1 MLEVQNLSVTA
12 RNGTQ
17 LLKQIS
23 FQIEIGEAVGLTGQS
38 GAGKTTLLKALL
50 GILSGGCQVSGGT
63 IQVDGQSLWA
73 LSPRKRRELCGT
85 TLGFIPQNP
94 MTAFDPRLKLGRQM
108 EETLRL
114 RTGVSGK
121 EAVEQAEA
129 LLAELGLSQPRR
141 VLDSYPAQLSGG
153 MLQRA
158 AAALLMALHPKY
170 IFAGASG
177 EAAGNRRHPV
187 YLPRCCRT
195 PRPLRDGLCDGAWN
209 ADRTGNNAGASGTP
223 KTGVDQGIC
232 RSKPPGEQGGMDM
245 DGLIAEHI
253 SKTYA
258 GAHGLSFAALRDVSI
273 HLEPG
278 SFTSLVG
285 ESGSGKSTLAR
296 LLVGLEP
303 PDQGTIS
310 LDGEDTSGWSTEDWR
325 KRRTKLQAV
334 FQDASGTLNP
344 MRSVRSNVEE
354 AMVNLTSLSKRQR
367 RERIGKLMELTHM
380 EERLLEVPARQLS
393 GGEQR
398 RLSLV
403 RAMSIRPKYLVLDE
417 VLSGLDLISADA
429 VMRVLEQYHRE
440 FDCAFL
446 LITHDMDSAYR
457 LSDTILTM
465 QAGQIV
471 RVGIKQ

>member
-38 GAGKTTLLKALL
+38 GAGKTTLRKALL
-50 GILSGGCQVSGGT
+50 GSLSGGCQVSGGT

-170 IFAGASG
+170 ILADEPTSALDP
-177 EAAGNRRHPV
+177 EMVKEVLNVIRE
-187 YLPRCCRT
+187 LPRSGMTILIVTHEMSFAREISD
-195 PRPLRDGLCDGAWN
+195 RVLFICDGVIKEE
-209 ADRTGNNAGASGTP
+209 GTP
-223 KTGVDQGIC
+223 
-232 RSKPPGEQGGMDM
+232 EQ
-245 DGLIAEHI
+245 IFTCPHEPI
-253 SKTYA
+253 TIKF
-258 GAHGLSFAALRDVSI
+258 LS
-273 HLEPG
+273 
-278 SFTSLVG
+278 
-285 ESGSGKSTLAR
+285 
-296 LLVGLEP
+296 
-303 PDQGTIS
+303 
-310 LDGEDTSGWSTEDWR
+310 
-325 KRRTKLQAV
+325 
-334 FQDASGTLNP
+334 
-344 MRSVRSNVEE
+344 
-354 AMVNLTSLSKRQR
+354 MVL
-367 RERIGKLMELTHM
+367 
-380 EERLLEVPARQLS
+380 
-393 GGEQR
+393 
-398 RLSLV
+398 
-403 RAMSIRPKYLVLDE
+403 
-417 VLSGLDLISADA
+417 
-429 VMRVLEQYHRE
+429 
-440 FDCAFL
+440 
-446 LITHDMDSAYR
+446 
-457 LSDTILTM
+457 
-465 QAGQIV
+465 
-471 RVGIKQ
+471 

>member
-170 IFAGASG
+170 ILADEPTSALDAENRTLLLELLEKQRETAGI
-177 EAAGNRRHPV
+177 
-187 YLPRCCRT
+187 LF
-195 PRPLRDGLCDGAWN
+195 
-209 ADRTGNNAGASGTP
+209 
-223 KTGVDQGIC
+223 
-232 RSKPPGEQGGMDM
+232 
-245 DGLIAEHI
+245 I
-253 SKTYA
+253 S
-258 GAHGLSFAALRDVSI
+258 HDVAALRALCGTVYVME
-273 HLEPG
+273 HGMLTEQGTMQELLEHPI
-278 SFTSLVG
+278 LA
-285 ESGSGKSTLAR
+285 KLTLAHMGS
-296 LLVGLEP
+296 LLPRSGMCPFIWSPAPLP
-303 PDQGTIS
+303 PWWGSPAPGKAPWPACWSAWSPQIRGRS
-310 LDGEDTSGWSTEDWR
+310 LW
-325 KRRTKLQAV
+325 
-334 FQDASGTLNP
+334 
-344 MRSVRSNVEE
+344 M
-354 AMVNLTSLSKRQR
+354 
-367 RERIGKLMELTHM
+367 ERIP
-380 EERLLEVPARQLS
+380 PAGALRT
-393 GGEQR
+393 GENGVQNSR
-398 RLSLV
+398 RSF
-403 RAMSIRPKYLVLDE
+403 RMP
-417 VLSGLDLISADA
+417 
-429 VMRVLEQYHRE
+429 
-440 FDCAFL
+440 
-446 LITHDMDSAYR
+446 
-457 LSDTILTM
+457 
-465 QAGQIV
+465 
-471 RVGIKQ
+471 VGR